1 MNMFSF
7 VLIDLSS
14 TQASSVFEANDP
26 IYVFKNPSHLTYE
39 NMASLQ
45 IDNYQSF
52 ISKLQQNPWIHLDLG
67 LERFIDSVT
76 VTINPQNLTDLYIYI
91 GYEIPNVSKENVLP
105 IEINTLCGHIELD
118 SVSKIDNDWIDL
130 KIDCGRE
137 IHGTQIT
144 IQLVSFIPV
153 QLNIF
158 EVVYD
163 PTPGKFLRFSYLK
176 VCKKS

>member
-76 VTINPQNLTDLYIYI
+76 VTIIPQNLTDLYIYI
-91 GYEIPNVSKENVLP
+91 GYEIPNVSKEKILP
-105 IEINTLCGHIELD
+105 LGQ
-118 SVSKIDNDWIDL
+118 VA
-130 KIDCGRE
+130 
-137 IHGTQIT
+137 
-144 IQLVSFIPV
+144 
-153 QLNIF
+153 
-158 EVVYD
+158 
-163 PTPGKFLRFSYLK
+163 
-176 VCKKS
+176 